1 MPKVIVD
8 GIEVEVPEGS
18 TVLQACEA
26 EVKKFHAFVTMIVS
40 QLLEIAE
47 CVWLRFHQGL
57 LNLRPAVPFPQWII
71 RK

>member
-26 EVKKFHAFVTMIVS
+26 QVKKFRAFVTMIVS
-40 QLLEIAE
+40 QLLE
-47 CVWLRFHQGL
+47 LQ
-57 LNLRPAVPFPQWII
+57 NVPG
-71 RK
+71 